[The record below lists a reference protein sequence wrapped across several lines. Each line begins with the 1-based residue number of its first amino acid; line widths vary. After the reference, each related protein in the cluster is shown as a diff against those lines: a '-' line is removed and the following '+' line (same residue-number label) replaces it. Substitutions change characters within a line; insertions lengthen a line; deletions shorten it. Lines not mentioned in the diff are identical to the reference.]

1 MAANDIIIRGT
12 TYPGVPTIGV
22 KDAEDTSQ
30 EHIYRDTSDA
40 TLQSGNQML
49 AGVKGYGPD
58 GLINGQIPEK
68 SASDLSASGGTVT
81 VPAGH
86 YAESA
91 SKSVASGSAS
101 TPATTIQATPEITLN
116 SSTGEITASVDAS
129 QSITPAV
136 TPGYVASGSAGN
148 VRAQGSDTLQLQ
160 TKAAATITPSTSDQT
175 IAAGQFLLGP
185 QVVKGDA
192 NLQSGNIVE
201 GASIFGVPGSAK
213 LPSITQDASGGLH
226 IS

>member
-22 KDAEDTSQ
+22 KNAEDQS
-30 EHIYRDTSDA
+30 EEFIYRDTSDA
-40 TLQSGNQML
+40 TLQSGNQLL

-58 GLINGQIPEK
+58 GPIDGQIPAR
-68 SASDLSASGGTVT
+68 SASDLSASGAAVT

-86 YAESA
+86 YAEAA
-91 SKSVASGSAS
+91 SKSVATGSAS

-116 SSTGEITASVDAS
+116 SLTGEITASVDAS

-148 VRAQGSDTLQLQ
+148 IRAQGSDTLQLQ
-160 TKAAATITPSTSDQT
+160 TKAAATIMPTTSDQT
-175 IAAGQFLLGP
+175 IAAGQYLLGP
-185 QVVKGDA
+185 QTVKGDPD
-192 NLQSGNIVE
+192 LQPGNIVE
-201 GASIFGVPGSAK
+201 GANIFGVEGAAK
-213 LPSITQDASGGLH
+213 LPQITQDASGGLH

>member
-22 KDAEDTSQ
+22 KNAEDLT
-30 EHIYRDTSDA
+30 EEFIYRDTSDA

-49 AGVKGYGPD
+49 AGVTGYGPD
-58 GLINGQIPEK
+58 GLIAGQIPAR
-68 SASDLSASGGTVT
+68 SSSDLSASGATVT
-81 VPAGH
+81 VPAGN
-86 YAESA
+86 YAEAA
-91 SKSVASGSAS
+91 SKQVASGSAS

-116 SSTGEITASVDAS
+116 SSTGEITASVDAQ

-160 TKAAATITPSTSDQT
+160 TKAAATIMPTTSDQT
-175 IAAGQFLLGP
+175 IAGGQYLLGA

-201 GASIFGVPGSAK
+201 GVSIFNVPGSAK